1 MPQQTGPRVAY
12 LVSQYPAI
20 SHTFILREVLLLRER
35 GFEVVTASINPADRP
50 LDKMTEQEKVEAQQ
64 TFFVKPQ
71 GIGGALKAAW
81 KTLSESPRSFFR
93 GLLMAL
99 KMGRADIPRT
109 LYCLFYF
116 AEAMLIGQWMKQKQ
130 MRHLHAHFGN
140 QGSTVA
146 MLVAQVF
153 PVEYSLTIHGPDEFF
168 DVKGQYLAEKMRTA
182 KFICCIGYYA
192 QSQLQRLVDYSLWNK
207 FFVSPLGVDPSR
219 FSPRTEPDSDR
230 FEVLCVG
237 RLVAAKGQHVL
248 VSAVE
253 KLAKEGRNIHLRLI
267 GAGPDTDSLRERIR
281 NSHLDDFVTLEGIVN
296 QDQIRNFY
304 AQSHVFALAS
314 FAEGIPV
321 VLMEAMAMEIPC
333 ITTNITGIP
342 ELIESGET
350 GILVIPSD
358 VEGLV
363 NALKKLMDDKPLRL
377 RMGKAGRVKVLCA
390 YDLSKNI
397 DRLANVFK
405 SNLSRD

>member
-1 MPQQTGPRVAY
+1 MPQQTGPQIAY

-35 GFEVVTASINPADRP
+35 GFEIATASINAADRP
-50 LDKMTEQEKVEAQQ
+50 LEKMTGQEKIEAQN
-64 TFFVKPQ
+64 TFFVKAQ
-71 GIGGALKAAW
+71 GVKGALSAAW
-81 KTLSESPRSFFR
+81 ATLKSDPKAFLK
-93 GLLMAL
+93 GLALAL

-116 AEAMLIGQWMKQKQ
+116 VEALLIGQWMREKKL
-130 MRHLHAHFGN
+130 RHLHAHFGN

-146 MLVAQVF
+146 LLAAHIF
-153 PVEYSLTIHGPDEFF
+153 PIEFSITIHGPDEFF
-168 DVKGQYLAEKMRTA
+168 DVKGQYLQEKMQAA
-182 KFICCIGYYA
+182 KFVCCIGYYA

-207 FFVSPLGVDPSR
+207 FFISPLGVDPSR

-267 GAGPDTDSLRERIR
+267 GAGPDTESLHERVR
-281 NSHLDDFVTLEGIVN
+281 KNHLEESITLEGIVN
-296 QDQIRNFY
+296 QDQIRNYY
-304 AQSHVFALAS
+304 AQAHVFALAS

-333 ITTNITGIP
+333 VTTCITGIP
-342 ELIESGET
+342 ELVESGKT
-350 GILVIPSD
+350 GFLVIPSD
-358 VEGLV
+358 IAGLA
-363 NALKKLMDDKPLRL
+363 NALAKLMDDKTLRIEI
-377 RMGKAGRVKVLCA
+377 GKAGREKVLKS
-390 YDLSKNI
+390 YDLTKNI
-397 DRLANVFK
+397 DRLAEIFRSNV
-405 SNLSRD
+405 SVN